1 MNSNIDI
8 RVALAKDAAV
18 LADLLAEM
26 DDAPAQSDPVFGAE
40 QMREVLADMAA
51 HADFRAYLMLE
62 DGRAIG
68 SFSLMI
74 FRSPAHCGSRQALL
88 DAVVVAR
95 AQRGRGLGK
104 IMITHALQ
112 LASAAGSYKMSLSS
126 SQKRTAA
133 HRFYESLGFTQ
144 HGISFSLPLTLSA

>member
-1 MNSNIDI
+1 MDGAIDI
-8 RVALAKDAAV
+8 RVALAKDAAM

-26 DDAPAQSDPVFGAE
+26 DDAPAERDPLSGAE
-40 QMREVLADMAA
+40 RMGEVLADMAA
-51 HADFRAYLMLE
+51 HADFRAYLVFK

-74 FRSPAHCGSRQALL
+74 FRSPAHGGSRQALL
-88 DAVVVAR
+88 DAVVITR
-95 AQRGRGLGK
+95 AQRGLGLGK

-112 LASAAGSYKMSLSS
+112 LARAAGCYKMSLSS
-126 SQKRTAA
+126 NLKRTDA

-144 HGISFSLPLTLSA
+144 HGFSFSLPLRA